1 MITLIN
7 KIANAMV
14 VPAITNSIFQRV
26 KIFYR
31 LDEHTQQIIDSESGG
46 FTHTKSFVSK

>member
-26 KIFYR
+26 KILYR
-31 LDEHTQQIIDSESGG
+31 LDEHIQQIIDSESGG
-46 FTHTKSFVSK
+46 STRSKKFVSK